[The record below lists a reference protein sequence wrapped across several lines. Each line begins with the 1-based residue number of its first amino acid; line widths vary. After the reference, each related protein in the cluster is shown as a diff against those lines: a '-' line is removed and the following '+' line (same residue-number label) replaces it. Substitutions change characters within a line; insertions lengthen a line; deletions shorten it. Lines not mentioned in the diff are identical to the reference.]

1 MIKYFCEVSLRL
13 TSNFSIENKKNIC
26 RKLPLIIFITLIQS
40 FISTNVSA
48 QGVTFSYSYFNI
60 TRNTTGGTMEKG
72 DIIEIHALA
81 YVPTGTTISNFYF
94 TDSIRTGTQYV
105 PSSMKILT
113 NEGVK
118 ISGSMTDASGDDQSV
133 YDITSVPRIRINL
146 SSGFANAQSGANYS
160 LITGGGTCVG
170 GSVPKAGSG
179 TLAIVAYQ
187 LTVTANFGDTLWIG
201 GNFYYN
207 PLNSSGNPTVN
218 TKYHFNYYGVKVI
231 QNQTLCANS
240 SSASFTAESSFG
252 SGTTQNRPAGVD
264 APGFTKVNIGAN
276 QPADNFYSI
285 VNNTSATGATSN
297 TVPYAPAASPTR
309 VFGGYW
315 DIIGDHT
322 GAANTATGNPP
333 VAPGTNGGYLL
344 AVNANYTTG
353 LAYTDTIQNLC
364 PNTYYEFSAWIR
376 NICGVCGEDKNG
388 NQEYTPGVLPNL
400 AYGINGID
408 YYTTGNIA
416 YTATWVQRGFIYET
430 GPAETSFIISIKNN
444 ASGGGGNDWVLDDI
458 DFTTC
463 YPNLTMNP
471 SDTASVCAGYPILIS
486 DTVNSYFNTYS
497 FYQWQASINGGV
509 TWVNIGSS
517 GTGVPVL
524 VNGLYQYTET
534 YHYIPA
540 AIDSGHYIRILV
552 ASSLANLTNPNCSV
566 ANSQKVF
573 LKVYSTSCS
582 ALNANIINFS
592 GSVIN
597 KQNVLQW
604 SVGDPDNIEDYVV
617 EKSTDA
623 VNFSQDDIV
632 QQGVAGDSYTFT
644 DPDIT
649 SSLNYYRLKILSKD
663 NSPAVYSKTVALYNR
678 STTVFQVSA
687 VNPFHDNLKVEVIL
701 PIQGTVEMNLF
712 DMYGNILSKK
722 TLQLSAGNSQITIDN
737 VSNLPGGMYILT
749 TNFNGSLV
757 QNKLIKSN

>member
-1 MIKYFCEVSLRL
+1 MIKYFSGVPLRL
-13 TSNFSIENKKNIC
+13 TSYFSIGNKKIIC
-26 RKLPLIIFITLIQS
+26 RKLPLAFIIIFITVIQS
-40 FISTNVSA
+40 FISKNISA

-60 TRNTTGGTMEKG
+60 TRNTTGGTLQTG
-72 DIIEIHALA
+72 DVIEIHALA
-81 YVPTGTTISNFYF
+81 YVPTGTTISDFYF
-94 TDSIRTGTQYV
+94 TDSIRTGMQYV
-105 PSSMKILT
+105 PSSMNIQT
-113 NEGVK
+113 NEGVVV
-118 ISGSMTDASGDDQSV
+118 SGSMTDKTNDDQAV
-133 YDITSVPRIRINL
+133 YDATTVPTRIRINL

-160 LITGGGTCVG
+160 LTTGGGTCVG

-187 LTVTANFGDTLWIG
+187 VTITASFGDTLWLG
-201 GNFYYN
+201 GNFYYTLAGIAN
-207 PLNSSGNPTVN
+207 
-218 TKYHFNYYGVKVI
+218 KYHFNYYGVKVV

-252 SGTTQNRPAGVD
+252 SGTTQNRTAGVN

-276 QPADNFYSI
+276 QPADNYYSV
-285 VNNTSATGATSN
+285 VNNTSATGATNN
-297 TVPYAPAASPTR
+297 TVPYAPTASPTR

-353 LAYTDTIQNLC
+353 LAYTDTIKNLC

-400 AYGINGID
+400 AYGVNGVD

-416 YTATWVQRGFIYET
+416 YTATWVQRGFIYQT
-430 GPAETSFIISIKNN
+430 GPTETSFIISIKNN

-458 DFTTC
+458 NFSTC

-471 SDTASVCAGYPILIS
+471 SDTASVCAGYPIVIT
-486 DTVNSYFNTYS
+486 DTVRSYYNTYS
-497 FYQWQASINGGV
+497 FYQWQASVNGGV
-509 TWVNIGSS
+509 TWVNVGSP

-524 VNGLYQYTET
+524 VNGLYQYTESYDYT
-534 YHYIPA
+534 PA
-540 AIDSGHYIRILV
+540 SIDSGHYIRILV
-552 ASSLANLTNPNCSV
+552 ATTLSNLTNPNCAV

-604 SVGDPDNIEDYVV
+604 TVGDPDNIEDYVL

-623 VNFSQDDIV
+623 VHFSQDDIV
-632 QQGVAGDSYTFT
+632 QQGVADNSYTFT

-687 VNPFHDNLKVEVIL
+687 VNPFYDNLKVEVVL
-701 PIQGTVEMNLF
+701 PIQGKVQMNLF

-722 TLQLSAGNSQITIDN
+722 TLQLSAGNSQVTIDN